1 MRSWLTLA
9 LAIVSAAPAATFT
22 HDIAPIVYEKCAP
35 CHHPGEAAPF
45 SLLTYADVK
54 KRAALIAAVARR
66 GYMPP
71 WLPEHGYGDFADERR
86 LTADEISTVASWVSA
101 GAPEGPAAELPPAPS
116 FHDDWQ
122 LGTPDLVIEAASS
135 FPLPASGPDIYWNCI
150 FTPGLTARRWVR
162 AIEIRPGERRLV
174 HHANLLVD
182 RMGSARAQ
190 ETAPGKGLPG
200 MDLVLMRSPFDP
212 DGHFLFWKPGAA
224 PHVEPEGFAW
234 RLDPGNDLVLNMHL
248 QPSGKP
254 EEVRPS
260 IGLYF
265 TGRPETKFPLILE
278 LENDN
283 ALDIPAG
290 ARDFVVSDDFR
301 LPLNADILA
310 VYPHAHYLG
319 KLLEAWATL
328 PDGSKKWLVRIPDW
342 DSNWQAVYY
351 YREPL
356 FLPRDAVI
364 HMRYHYDNSAANVR
378 NRSHPPQRVRAG
390 NRATDEMGHL
400 WLQVLPRGPGD
411 RRRELQEA
419 VIRHRLD
426 KNPDDF
432 EAHLNL
438 GAIELTRL
446 NAQAAVTELRAAVRL
461 QADRPEAHNMLGLA
475 LASTG
480 RNAEAL
486 EQYALALR
494 ARPGYASA
502 RFNLAT
508 ALAKAG
514 RLDEAVDNLRRVLAD
529 NPEDPAAKR
538 RLAEALTLRG
548 RLLLG
553 DGKREEAVAQ
563 FDEALKLDPSNEEA
577 RKSREQALGN

>member
-1 MRSWLTLA
+1 
-9 LAIVSAAPAATFT
+9 
-22 HDIAPIVYEKCAP
+22 
-35 CHHPGEAAPF
+35 
-45 SLLTYADVK
+45 
-54 KRAALIAAVARR
+54 
-66 GYMPP
+66 
-71 WLPEHGYGDFADERR
+71 
-86 LTADEISTVASWVSA
+86 
-101 GAPEGPAAELPPAPS
+101 
-116 FHDDWQ
+116 
-122 LGTPDLVIEAASS
+122 
-135 FPLPASGPDIYWNCI
+135 
-150 FTPGLTARRWVR
+150 
-162 AIEIRPGERRLV
+162 
-174 HHANLLVD
+174 
-182 RMGSARAQ
+182 
-190 ETAPGKGLPG
+190 
-200 MDLVLMRSPFDP
+200 
-212 DGHFLFWKPGAA
+212 
-224 PHVEPEGFAW
+224 
-234 RLDPGNDLVLNMHL
+234 
-248 QPSGKP
+248 
-254 EEVRPS
+254 VRPS

-265 TGRPETKFPLILE
+265 TGRPETKFPLIME

-301 LPLNADILA
+301 LPLDADILA